1 MDFDTET
8 LYNYMCVKYNL
19 KIEKKAFILILDK
32 YKTDTKFTEIYNNMF
47 VTLFGLTLESLNSL
61 ALEYDFKKEYSYIT
75 ETMKELQT
83 TINSLSEKI
92 DLLLVENSD
101 LRDNYWRLNQSIVK
115 PLNFIKVLTK

>member
-19 KIEKKAFILILDK
+19 KIEKEAFILILDK
-32 YKTDTKFTEIYNNMF
+32 YKTDTKFTEIYSNMF

-92 DLLLVENSD
+92 DLLVVENSD
-101 LRDNYWRLNQSIVK
+101 LRDNYWRLNQSLLK
-115 PLNFIKVLTK
+115 ANKK